1 MARMRKHVKKKEEK
15 LRPPSVFLDPS
26 EPTLVMRSTSK
37 KFAQNSLQTSP
48 PSISIDSHFCVVV
61 CSSNPSQFSGNSFG
75 GEMRARGLG
84 SVLTLRNSIC
94 PSSRFSSFH
103 STPACSAKWK
113 AKWDSDIGRGQQPS
127 KSYVRYATRQK
138 RADAKKALKDLLYAS
153 GSYKPTFQDKD
164 SIWGADPISGC
175 SEDKADKKS
184 HSKKSSGKASA
195 SHSSGGK
202 RHYNEGNRKPR
213 RGNFSFDDEEDSEV
227 VFQTTFESRCYTWSF
242 KSWEDS
248 NLRHSSSG
256 FEWRDQSNWT
266 NNRRRTWNS
275 ASETDEDEKS
285 YVVGSLS
292 DRALLGLPTSGPLK
306 IEDVKSA
313 FRSSAM
319 KWHPDKHQGPSQQS
333 KAEERFKQCVN
344 AYKSLCSALSSS

>member
-1 MARMRKHVKKKEEK
+1 MR
-15 LRPPSVFLDPS
+15 
-26 EPTLVMRSTSK
+26 T
-37 KFAQNSLQTSP
+37 
-48 PSISIDSHFCVVV
+48 
-61 CSSNPSQFSGNSFG
+61 
-75 GEMRARGLG
+75 RGLG

-94 PSSRFSSFH
+94 PSSCISSFH

-113 AKWDSDIGRGQQPS
+113 AKWDSDIGRWQQPS

-153 GSYKPTFQDKD
+153 GSYKPTFQDQD

-175 SEDKADKKS
+175 SEDKADKQS
-184 HSKKSSGKASA
+184 QSKRYSGKASA
-195 SHSSGGK
+195 SRSSGGK
-202 RHYNEGNRKPR
+202 RHYNGGNQ
-213 RGNFSFDDEEDSEV
+213 V
-227 VFQTTFESRCYTWSF
+227 VFHATFGSRCYTWSF
-242 KSWEDS
+242 RSREDS
-248 NLRHSSSG
+248 NFRHSSSG

-266 NNRRRTWNS
+266 NNRGRTWNTT
-275 ASETDEDEKS
+275 SETDEDEKS
-285 YVVGSLS
+285 YAVGSRS

-319 KWHPDKHQGPSQQS
+319 KWHPDKHQGPSQAN
-333 KAEERFKQCVN
+333 AEERFKQCVN